1 MVSNHELDSTC
12 AHTYGFLNMIRSFKR
27 TDVEAVHYDLA
38 FQLVPVLLDVVVLH
52 HDDDHVDV
60 FQELIEVGELVFGYL
75 VVLQEWV
82 VALQRACQVT
92 LLRFKELK
100 GWRLAEVVDVLLVGQ
115 AIEAN
120 AAVVGDVVLLHNLVD
135 AVEHECWL
143 TVVGLHRL
151 VDHFCQL
158 WVVAYQEPR
167 VDGDAVAAYART
179 WLEDIDAWVHIAN
192 LDDFIHVHI
201 VVAADA

>member
-1 MVSNHELDSTC
+1 
-12 AHTYGFLNMIRSFKR
+12 MINAIKW
-27 TDVEAVHYDLA
+27 TNIKTVQYYLP
-38 FQLVPVLLDVVVLH
+38 FQFSQILLDVVVLH

-75 VVLQEWV
+75 MVLQEWV

-115 AIEAN
+115 AIEAD

-135 AVEHECWL
+135 AVEHERWL
-143 TVVGLHRL
+143 AVVGLHRL

-158 WVVAYQEPR
+158 WVVAYKEPW
-167 VDGDAVAAYART
+167 VDGDAVASYAWS
-179 WLEDIDAWVHIAN
+179 WLENIYSRMHIAN
-192 LDDFIHVHI
+192 LNDFIHIHI
-201 VVAADA
+201 IMTTNA

>member
-1 MVSNHELDSTC
+1 
-12 AHTYGFLNMIRSFKR
+12 MIRSFKR

-60 FQELIEVGELVFGYL
+60 FQELVEVGELVFGYL
-75 VVLQEWV
+75 VVLQKWV
-82 VALQRACQVT
+82 VAFKRACQVA
-92 LLRFKELK
+92 LLGFKELK
-100 GWRLAEVVDVLLVGQ
+100 RWRLAEVVDVLLVGQ
-115 AIEAN
+115 AIEAD
-120 AAVVGDVVLLHNLVD
+120 AAVVGDVVLLHDLVD
-135 AVEHECWL
+135 AVEHERWL
-143 TVVGLHRL
+143 AVVGLHRL

-179 WLEDIDAWVHIAN
+179 WLEDIDAWMHISN

>member
-1 MVSNHELDSTC
+1 
-12 AHTYGFLNMIRSFKR
+12 MIRSFKR

-60 FQELIEVGELVFGYL
+60 FQELIKVGELVFGYL

-115 AIEAN
+115 AIEAD

-135 AVEHECWL
+135 AVEHERWL
-143 TVVGLHRL
+143 AVVGLHRL
-151 VDHFCQL
+151 VDYFGKL
-158 WVVAYQEPR
+158 RIVSNQEPR
-167 VDGDAVAAYART
+167 IYRYAMSSNT
-179 WLEDIDAWVHIAN
+179 WSWLEDIDAWVHIAN